1 MADSPEDGLRTSIRL
16 LLFVSLAA
24 VFSFAQTSD
33 TDKLA
38 RDIFQELVD
47 MNTTES
53 GVGSTPAAQ
62 ALAERFRRGGFSG
75 DDLFVGGKV
84 PRKQN
89 VVVRLRGRGNA
100 KPILLIAHL
109 DVVEANKQDWSPD
122 LDPFKLTEKD
132 GYFYGRGTQD
142 VKEGATILAANMIR
156 WKKEGWVPARDII
169 VALTADEE
177 SGDANGISWV
187 LANHRDLIDAEYCVN
202 TDSGDFDERNGK
214 PFHIS
219 VSAAEKKYSA
229 IYLQTTNRGG
239 HGSLPRA
246 DNAIY
251 ELAAALERVAKYQ
264 FPVDL
269 TDITRE
275 ELLRESE
282 LETGQRA
289 ADMKAVAADPR
300 DQESSRRLSQ
310 DVRMNAILRTTCVA
324 TQIEGGHAENALP
337 QRAKA

>member
-1 MADSPEDGLRTSIRL
+1 MTSESAVLHEHEPVTMADSPEDGLRTSIRL

-122 LDPFKLTEKD
+122 LDPFKLTEK
-132 GYFYGRGTQD
+132 T
-142 VKEGATILAANMIR
+142 ATS
-156 WKKEGWVPARDII
+156 
-169 VALTADEE
+169 T
-177 SGDANGISWV
+177 
-187 LANHRDLIDAEYCVN
+187 
-202 TDSGDFDERNGK
+202 
-214 PFHIS
+214 
-219 VSAAEKKYSA
+219 
-229 IYLQTTNRGG
+229 
-239 HGSLPRA
+239 
-246 DNAIY
+246 
-251 ELAAALERVAKYQ
+251 AAA
-264 FPVDL
+264 
-269 TDITRE
+269 
-275 ELLRESE
+275 
-282 LETGQRA
+282 
-289 ADMKAVAADPR
+289 PR
-300 DQESSRRLSQ
+300 
-310 DVRMNAILRTTCVA
+310 T
-324 TQIEGGHAENALP
+324 
-337 QRAKA
+337 